1 MNDWDAFDTC
11 LRLNHAHAR
20 LRRKLDDELG
30 IRHGLSFADFVL
42 LRALVQVPQGLT
54 AQALQEP
61 LGVQPS
67 DVVRKVIALEKSG
80 WLTRV
85 SGAEGQRRI
94 QLRAP
99 GHGLVSEAVETV
111 AAVCAAALAAVP
123 RPAPAESA
131 VLEAL
136 CESPALAIR

>member
-30 IRHGLSFADFVL
+30 IRHGLSLADFML
-42 LRALVQVPQGLT
+42 LRALVQAPLGLT

-61 LGVQPS
+61 LGVQRS
-67 DVVRKVIALEKSG
+67 DVVRQVIALEKSG

-85 SGAEGQRRI
+85 SGADGQRRI

-136 CESPALAIR
+136 CASPALGIR

>member
-11 LRLNHAHAR
+11 LRLNQAHAR

-30 IRHGLSFADFVL
+30 IRHGLSLSDFVL
-42 LRALVQVPQGLT
+42 MHALAQDPQGLT

-61 LGVQPS
+61 LGVQRS
-67 DVVRKVIALEKSG
+67 DIVRQVIALEKSG

-99 GHGLVSEAVETV
+99 GLGRVSEAVETV

-123 RPAPAESA
+123 RPAAAESG
-131 VLEAL
+131 VMEAL
-136 CESPALAIR
+136 CESAALGVR

>member
-1 MNDWDAFDTC
+1 MNDRDAYDTC
-11 LRLNHAHAR
+11 LRLNQAHAR

-30 IRHGLSFADFVL
+30 IRHGLSLADFVL
-42 LRALVQVPQGLT
+42 LRALAQVPQGLT
-54 AQALQEP
+54 AQALQAP
-61 LGVQPS
+61 LGVQRS
-67 DVVRKVIALEKSG
+67 DVVRQVIALEKSG

-85 SGAEGQRRI
+85 SDAAGPRRI

-111 AAVCAAALAAVP
+111 AGVCAAALAAVP
-123 RPAPAESA
+123 QSVPAESS

-136 CESPALAIR
+136 CESTALAVR